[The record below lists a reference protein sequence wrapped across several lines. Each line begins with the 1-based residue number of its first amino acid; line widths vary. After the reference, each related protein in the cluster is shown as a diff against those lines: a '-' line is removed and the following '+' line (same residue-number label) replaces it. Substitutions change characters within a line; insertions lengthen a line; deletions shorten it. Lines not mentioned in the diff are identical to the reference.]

1 MNELMKFEFEGKA
14 VRTVTNENGM
24 TEWLGK
30 DVAAAL
36 GYKDTFNALKR
47 HCKKEGV
54 AKRHLVDSRGV
65 RQSAVFVNEAN
76 LYRLV
81 LSSKLPSAEKFEKW
95 VFETVLPSIRKH
107 GGYIK
112 PTATPEQ
119 ITALM
124 MEREHYKMLSEINED
139 LANTWK
145 ARSEYGERSNSNGL
159 PKFLKRRGAWVAD
172 PRFKSSVILNF
183 KQMTFSFA
191 N

>member
-24 TEWLGK
+24 TEWMGK
-30 DVAAAL
+30 EVAEAL
-36 GYKDTFNALKR
+36 GYKDTPKVIKR
-47 HCKKEGV
+47 HCKNHGW
-54 AKRHLVDSRGV
+54 AKRPVVDSDGRK
-65 RQSAVFVNEAN
+65 REAVFINEAN
-76 LYRLV
+76 LYRLITH
-81 LSSKLPSAEKFEKW
+81 SKLASAERFEKW

-124 MEREHYKMLSEINED
+124 MDREHYRMLSEINED
-139 LANTWK
+139 LANAWK

-172 PRFKSSVILNF
+172 PRFKSSVMLNF
-183 KQMTFSFA
+183 KQMTFGFA